1 VTVMV
6 MQTHYHVKSTAREVG
21 RKRGTPIYAWESA
34 KVVAKDRATVCNI
47 TLKIRRE
54 KLVECPGFSCR
65 FGAKRA
71 WVTARVT
78 LFAVPLNAVKPRVR
92 AGC

>member
-1 VTVMV
+1 VTAMV

-21 RKRGTPIYAWESA
+21 RKCGTPIYVWESA

-54 KLVECPGFSCR
+54 T
-65 FGAKRA
+65 
-71 WVTARVT
+71 W
-78 LFAVPLNAVKPRVR
+78 
-92 AGC
+92 

>member
-1 VTVMV
+1 VAAMV

-21 RKRGTPIYAWESA
+21 RKCGTRIYVWESA

-54 KLVECPGFSCR
+54 S
-65 FGAKRA
+65 
-71 WVTARVT
+71 W
-78 LFAVPLNAVKPRVR
+78 LNVQGSVADLGQKER
-92 AGC
+92 G